1 MVATWSEL
9 CADKQL
15 RDLPYRIE
23 TNRQGQIIMTPHKPI
38 HSHYQSLINHL
49 LDERM
54 SGGVT
59 LVECAIK
66 TKDGTKVADVAW
78 CSRARWLRIKT
89 EAEAS
94 IAPEICVEVMSGVN
108 TEVEM
113 AYKRT
118 LYIEA
123 GAQEVWLVD
132 SQGAVRFFDRT
143 GELPASRLVE
153 FPRRIDEGDRPHSAD

>member
-23 TNRQGQIIMTPHKPI
+23 TNRQGQVIMTPHKPI
-38 HSHYQSLINHL
+38 HSHYQSLINRL

-54 SGGVT
+54 SAGVT

-78 CSRARWLRIKT
+78 CSPDRWLRIKT
-89 EAEAS
+89 EAEAP
-94 IAPEICVEVMSGVN
+94 IAPEICVEVMSGAN
-108 TEVEM
+108 TEAEM
-113 AYKRT
+113 GYKRA

-123 GAQEVWLVD
+123 DAQEVWVVD

-153 FPRRIDEGDRPHSAD
+153 FPRRIDEGGPPA